1 MSNNLYPIAVVNKH
15 HGVQGE
21 YIGRGS
27 PLGNPY
33 PITTE
38 SPREVVIDKY
48 VDYINERL
56 KQNDPV
62 ILKELS
68 RLYNIAKV
76 QPLNLM
82 CFCSPKLCHGD
93 VIKHILVNY
102 EFKPIQ

>member
-1 MSNNLYPIAVVNKH
+1 MPNNLKPITVVNKH
-15 HGVQGE
+15 HGVKGE

-33 PITTE
+33 PITKE
-38 SPREVVIDKY
+38 SPRDVVIDKY
-48 VDYINERL
+48 VGYINQRI
-56 KQNDPV
+56 KDNDPV
-62 ILKELS
+62 IIKELS

-82 CFCSPKLCHGD
+82 CFCSPQKCHGD

-102 EFKPIQ
+102 DFKPYR